1 MPKAKVNIEET
12 GEPRYAVSDD
22 PQEEP
27 RDFESFVRKFN
38 LGKSAYYRI
47 EYEIRDDVKKKMT
60 YPEWQKLWDKI
71 KDT

>member
-1 MPKAKVNIEET
+1 MPKVKVSIEEPV
-12 GEPRYAVSDD
+12 EPLN
-22 PQEEP
+22 EEP